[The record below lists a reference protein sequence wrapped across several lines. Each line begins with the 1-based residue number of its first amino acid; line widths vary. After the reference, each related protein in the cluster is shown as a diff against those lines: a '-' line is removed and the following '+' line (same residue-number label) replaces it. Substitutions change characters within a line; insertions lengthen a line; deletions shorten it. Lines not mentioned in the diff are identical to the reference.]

1 MKYSTS
7 IVWFKKDLRTFDHAP
22 LYHASQNGDVTCIYI
37 YEDELMK
44 YPYSDRHFNFLQGSL
59 IELDWSL
66 RKIGSHLQIFR
77 GNAQS
82 VFSEISQYCNIEA
95 VYSHQETGDWKSFE
109 RDKKIAT
116 FFREKGIHW
125 NEFQNNGVAR
135 GLKNR
140 DLWQSQWH
148 KVMSQPYLTAGNV
161 STEFKL
167 PNTTGLLPSKTFG
180 LGTTK
185 VKNHQPG
192 GHIYAK
198 ELLNTFLEKRGKNY
212 ASRMSSPLTAEKSC
226 SRLSTYF
233 TFGNISIKEVYQNT
247 NDKKNE
253 LRQASRS
260 SVFLKSLNT
269 FTSRLHWHCHFIQKL
284 EMQPSIEFENLV
296 STFDGMRESV
306 FDYEKFEAWKNGET
320 GFPMVDASMRYLKET
335 GWINFRMRAM
345 LISFASYNLWLDW
358 KKTSKHLASL
368 FTDYEPGIHYNQ
380 IQMQS
385 GVTGINAIRIY
396 NPIKQQIDH
405 DPDGKFVKKWCPE
418 LANLPIDY
426 LTQPHL
432 MSEALQNK
440 VGCMIGIDYPAPIV
454 ELKTSGLLARKK
466 IFDIKKLP
474 ETRKLSQQVYE
485 KHGSRRKKYVRSY
498 SQ

>member
-1 MKYSTS
+1 
-7 IVWFKKDLRTFDHAP
+7 
-22 LYHASQNGDVTCIYI
+22 
-37 YEDELMK
+37 
-44 YPYSDRHFNFLQGSL
+44 
-59 IELDWSL
+59 
-66 RKIGSHLQIFR
+66 
-77 GNAQS
+77 
-82 VFSEISQYCNIEA
+82 
-95 VYSHQETGDWKSFE
+95 
-109 RDKKIAT
+109 
-116 FFREKGIHW
+116 
-125 NEFQNNGVAR
+125 
-135 GLKNR
+135 
-140 DLWQSQWH
+140 
-148 KVMSQPYLTAGNV
+148 
-161 STEFKL
+161 
-167 PNTTGLLPSKTFG
+167 
-180 LGTTK
+180 
-185 VKNHQPG
+185 
-192 GHIYAK
+192 
-198 ELLNTFLEKRGKNY
+198 
-212 ASRMSSPLTAEKSC
+212 MSSPLTAEKSC

-296 STFDGMRESV
+296 STFDGMRENA
-306 FDYEKFEAWKNGET
+306 FDNEKFEAWKNGET

-418 LANLPIDY
+418 LADLPIDY

-440 VGCMIGIDYPAPIV
+440 VGCTIGIDYPAPIV
-454 ELKTSGLLARKK
+454 DLKISGLLARKK

-474 ETRKLSQQVYE
+474 ETRKLSQEVYE